1 MTVLLGHGI
10 GLNSAIFNLLLLDA
24 LLLRPSPVA
33 RPSEYVRLVQ
43 VAAPLG
49 ARSYIT

>member
-1 MTVLLGHGI
+1 MFAHLLQNVL
-10 GLNSAIFNLLLLDA
+10 GLNSAIFNLLDA
-24 LLLRPSPVA
+24 LLLRPSQVA
-33 RPSEYVRLVQ
+33 RPSEYVRPVQ